1 MRQALFFIMTIPGV
15 PVIYYG
21 TEQELTGMRQTMF
34 KGGVG
39 SLNKDHFDIK
49 KYKF

>member
-21 TEQELTGMRQTMF
+21 TEQELTGMRQPCLR
-34 KGGVG
+34 GSGVV
-39 SLNKDHFDIK
+39 K
-49 KYKF
+49 